1 MIQKNKRN
9 KTFIFFSVISLILF
23 FFINKTN
30 LFAIF
35 DNIQAIENMK
45 FKLLNNQ
52 NQKKEL
58 LEKIEDFENK
68 KEFRELI
75 IKEKLFFK
83 KKSEKVIFYN
93 LDDWVS
99 LLKHFFY
106 S

>member
-9 KTFIFFSVISLILF
+9 KTFIFFSVISLILL
-23 FFINKTN
+23 FFINKKN
-30 LFAIF
+30 FFAIF
-35 DNIQAIENMK
+35 DNIQAIENMS
-45 FKLLNNQ
+45 FKLLKNQ

-93 LDDWVS
+93 LDD
-99 LLKHFFY
+99 
-106 S
+106 

>member
-93 LDDWVS
+93 LDD
-99 LLKHFFY
+99 
-106 S
+106 

>member
-9 KTFIFFSVISLILF
+9 KTFFLFSVISLFLF
-23 FFINKTN
+23 FLINKTN
-30 LFAIF
+30 LLAIF
-35 DNIQAIENMK
+35 DNIQAIENMSL
-45 FKLLNNQ
+45 KLLNNQ
-52 NQKKEL
+52 NHKKEL

-93 LDDWVS
+93 LDD
-99 LLKHFFY
+99 
-106 S
+106 

>member
-35 DNIQAIENMK
+35 DNIQAIENMN

-93 LDDWVS
+93 LDD
-99 LLKHFFY
+99 
-106 S
+106 

>member
-9 KTFIFFSVISLILF
+9 KTFIFLFIISLIFF

-30 LFAIF
+30 LFTIF
-35 DNIQAIENMK
+35 DNIKAIENMSFK
-45 FKLLNNQ
+45 FLNNQ
-52 NQKKEL
+52 NKKKEL

>member
-23 FFINKTN
+23 FFINKKN

-35 DNIQAIENMK
+35 DNIQAIKNMS

-93 LDDWVS
+93 LDD
-99 LLKHFFY
+99 
-106 S
+106 

>member
-75 IKEKLFFK
+75 IKEKLVVK
-83 KKSEKVIFYN
+83 DKSEKVIVYN
-93 LDDWVS
+93 LDD
-99 LLKHFFY
+99 
-106 S
+106 

>member
-35 DNIQAIENMK
+35 DNIQAIKNMS
-45 FKLLNNQ
+45 FKLLSNQ

-93 LDDWVS
+93 LDD
-99 LLKHFFY
+99 
-106 S
+106 